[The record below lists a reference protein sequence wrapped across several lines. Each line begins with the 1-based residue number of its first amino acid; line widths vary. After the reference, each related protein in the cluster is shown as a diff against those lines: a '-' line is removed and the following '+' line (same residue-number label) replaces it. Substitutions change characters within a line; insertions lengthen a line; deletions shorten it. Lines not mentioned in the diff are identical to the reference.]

1 MEELVRQ
8 ITERTGISAPQA
20 RQAIEMVVDFAKQRL
35 PAPVAGQLD
44 SFLGNDSAVANAS
57 DAVQEHLGKLGG
69 MFGNK
74 R

>member
-20 RQAIEMVVDFAKQRL
+20 RQAIEMVVDFAKQKL
-35 PAPVAGQLD
+35 PAPLAGQLD
-44 SFLGNDSAVANAS
+44 SFLGNESAVGGAS
-57 DAVQEHLGKLGG
+57 AEVQDHLSKLGG

-74 R
+74 S